1 MYFPFENQLER
12 VNQKTLFYNFF
23 FPLENC
29 SRKTASFLP
38 DFTFPFFLAF
48 CVRVWT
54 LCRNLVTTPCIAD
67 AGNILKTVKS
77 KLFSLLTFSVG
88 LIVTSCSP
96 SDAVGFLK
104 WDGLLKLFQLC
115 AVSNAVRASITCV
128 KKSSGLASIDHRDT
142 AASAE
147 IPAVVGSHISS
158 FCNIFFSSPSQVI
171 KVYVMYICVPCIWE
185 THLFKKCIRVLF
197 TCSNIFM
204 HDKT

>member
-12 VNQKTLFYNFF
+12 VNQKTLLYNFF
-23 FPLENC
+23 FHSKIAAEKLHPF
-29 SRKTASFLP
+29 FLMLLP
-38 DFTFPFFLAF
+38 FLPFFLAF

-67 AGNILKTVKS
+67 AGNILKTLCWHFRS
-77 KLFSLLTFSVG
+77 D
-88 LIVTSCSP
+88 CSP
-96 SDAVGFLK
+96 SNAVGFLK